1 MSVKFCA
8 RGSPQCGPGHLTLAG
23 KQFGPQLTNAQPCH
37 RRNDPAPRAVPP
49 LPRRPRTVA
58 ALFPHCLRAS
68 RVLPS
73 RPLAFQRRAR
83 LAPPRPAS
91 GADAGGLGPCS
102 LHCAPLPR
110 KRWAL
115 NDRCL
120 GARCWPL
127 GESAEWK
134 DSGRTAQVP
143 FGTSTSP
150 LFILPN
156 SIEPAFSAPSRCPLL
171 HSFQGSGEARGG
183 VGRPRCWACECSGQ
197 MLTLPRPHASL

>member
-37 RRNDPAPRAVPP
+37 RRNDP
-49 LPRRPRTVA
+49 LP
-58 ALFPHCLRAS
+58 ALFHPSRGGRALSLHCS
-68 RVLPS
+68 RTACGPPGYSRRGLLPS
-73 RPLAFQRRAR
+73 SVELGLHPHGQPAAR
-83 LAPPRPAS
+83 MT
-91 GADAGGLGPCS
+91 GGLGPGS

-120 GARCWPL
+120 GARCWPR

-134 DSGRTAQVP
+134 DSGPTAQVP
-143 FGTSTSP
+143 FGTSSSP
-150 LFILPN
+150 LVILPN
-156 SIEPAFSAPSRCPLL
+156 SVEPAFSAPSRCPLL
-171 HSFQGSGEARGG
+171 HSFQGSGEAWGG